1 MSQPTERNRLDEE
14 ASPYL
19 RQHADNPVHWQPWG
33 DEAFERACEHDVP
46 VFVSIGYSS
55 CHWCHVMAEES
66 FEDEAIAEVLNESF
80 VPIKVDRE
88 ERPDVDSTFMTV
100 SQLVTGGGGWPLSAW
115 CTPEGEPF
123 YVGTY
128 FPPEPRRNQPG
139 FRDLCER
146 IADSWADPEQ
156 REEMRRR
163 AEQWTT
169 SARDELE
176 SVPEP
181 DAAGDAE
188 PPGVDL
194 VDEAAAAA
202 IRGYDDEY
210 GGFGSGGAKFPMPGR
225 IDLLLRAYARTGRDA
240 ALTASTGTLDGMARG
255 GMYDQIGGGF
265 HRYATDRRWTVPHF
279 EKMLYDNAEL
289 PLVYLDGYRLTGD
302 PAYARIASE
311 TLGFLD
317 RELRHEDGGFFS
329 TLDARS
335 APPASRR
342 GDASDDGSEHA
353 DVEGAFYVW
362 TPEEVDAALDE
373 PAASLA
379 KDRYGIRSGGN
390 FERGTTVPTIAASV
404 QELAEEHDL
413 PTEEVRGHLT
423 AARVAL
429 FEARESRPRPARDE
443 KVLASWNG
451 RAISAFANAGGVLGE
466 PYAEIAREALD
477 FCRDRLYDAESG
489 ELARRWIDGDVRGPG
504 YLDDHAFLARGALDV
519 YAATG
524 DPEPLGFALDL
535 AETIVAEFYDDD
547 DATIYFTR
555 DPDAGDNRSGAD
567 GDGEAQRASSSEGH
581 SPSGNRA
588 SPGDSRTQS
597 DDDALFARPQEF
609 TDRSTPSSL
618 GVAAETLAL
627 LDGFRTDREFAGI
640 AEAVVTT
647 HADRIRASPLEHVS
661 LVRAAELVETG
672 GIEATIAADAVPD
685 AWRETLG
692 ERYLPGALVAPR
704 PPTEAGLDAWL
715 DRLGVDE
722 APPIWAGRDAVDGEA
737 TVYVCEGRTCS
748 PPETDLDAA
757 LAWLA
762 ERQ

>member
-1 MSQPTERNRLDEE
+1 MTQPTSRNRLDEE

-19 RQHADNPVHWQPWG
+19 QQHADNPVNWQPWG
-33 DEAFERACEHDVP
+33 DDAFERAREHDVP

-66 FEDEAIAEVLNESF
+66 FEDKAVAAVLNEEF
-80 VPIKVDRE
+80 VPVKVDRE

-115 CTPEGEPF
+115 CTPEGKPF

-156 REEMRRR
+156 REEMKRR

-176 SVPEP
+176 SVPDAGTGP
-181 DAAGDAE
+181 DASDAD
-188 PPGVDL
+188 PPGADL
-194 VDEAAAAA
+194 LDEAAAAA
-202 IRGYDDEY
+202 VRGYDDEY

-225 IDLLLRAYARTGRDA
+225 IDLLMRAYARSGRDA
-240 ALTASTGTLDGMARG
+240 ALTAATGTLDGMARG

-265 HRYATDRRWTVPHF
+265 HRYATDRQWTVPHF

-302 PAYARIASE
+302 PAYARVASE

-317 RELRHEDGGFFS
+317 RELRHEGGGFFS

-335 APPASRR
+335 APPEGRR
-342 GDASDDGSEHA
+342 GSTDDNGSGHA

-362 TPEEVDAALDE
+362 TPAEVDAVLDE

-379 KDRYGIRSGGN
+379 KARYGIESGGN
-390 FERGTTVPTIAASV
+390 FERGTTVPTVAASV
-404 QELAEEHDL
+404 AELAEEHDL
-413 PTEEVRGHLT
+413 AVDEVRERLT
-423 AARVAL
+423 EARVAL

-443 KVLASWNG
+443 MVLAAWNG
-451 RAISAFANAGGVLGE
+451 RAISAFASAAGALGE
-466 PYAEIAREALD
+466 GYAAIAREALD
-477 FCRDRLYDAESG
+477 FCRDRLYDADTG
-489 ELARRWIDGDVRGPG
+489 DLARRWLDGDVRGPG

-519 YAATG
+519 YAGTG
-524 DPEPLGFALDL
+524 DPEPLGFALEL
-535 AETIVAEFYDDD
+535 AETIVDEFHDADDG
-547 DATIYFTR
+547 TIYFTR
-555 DPDAGDNRSGAD
+555 PPDESADRGA
-567 GDGEAQRASSSEGH
+567 
-581 SPSGNRA
+581 
-588 SPGDSRTQS
+588 
-597 DDDALFARPQEF
+597 DALFARPQEF

-627 LDGFRTDREFAGI
+627 LDGFRTDREFAAA

-661 LVRAAELVETG
+661 LVRAAERVETG
-672 GIEATIAADAVPD
+672 GIEATIAADAVPT

-704 PPTEAGLDAWL
+704 PPTESGLDEWL
-715 DRLGVDE
+715 DRLGMGE
-722 APPIWAGRDAVDGEA
+722 APPIWAGRDAVDGEPTA
-737 TVYVCEGRTCS
+737 YVCEGRTCS

-762 ERQ
+762 DRRSR

>member
-1 MSQPTERNRLDEE
+1 MSQPTERNRLDGE

-19 RQHADNPVHWQPWG
+19 RQHADNPVNWQPWG
-33 DEAFERACEHDVP
+33 EEAFERARDHDVP

-66 FEDEAIAEVLNESF
+66 FEDESVAAVLNESF
-80 VPIKVDRE
+80 VPVKVDRE

-156 REEMRRR
+156 REEMKRR

-176 SVPEP
+176 SVPGSDGDHVGGP
-181 DAAGDAE
+181 ADGGGADA
-188 PPGVDL
+188 PGRDL
-194 VDEAAAAA
+194 LDEAAAAA

-225 IDLLLRAYARTGRDA
+225 IDVLMRAYARTGRDA
-240 ALTASTGTLDGMARG
+240 ALAAATGTLDGMARG

-265 HRYATDRRWTVPHF
+265 HRYAVDRQWTVPHF

-289 PLVYLDGYRLTGD
+289 PMAYLDAHRLTGD
-302 PAYARIASE
+302 ASYARVASE

-317 RELRHEDGGFFS
+317 RELRHDEGGFFS

-335 APPASRR
+335 RPPEGRR
-342 GDASDDGSEHA
+342 GDAGIGENDQSGESDEAA

-362 TPEEVDAALDE
+362 TPGEVDAVLDE

-379 KDRYGIRSGGN
+379 KERYGIEAGGN

-404 QELAEEHDL
+404 EALADEHDMSAEAVRETL
-413 PTEEVRGHLT
+413 TE
-423 AARVAL
+423 ARVAL
-429 FEARESRPRPARDE
+429 FDARETRPRPARDE

-451 RAISAFANAGGVLGE
+451 RAISAFAAAGQVLGE
-466 PYAEIAREALD
+466 PYADIAADALA
-477 FCRDRLYDAESG
+477 FCRDRLYDAETG
-489 ELARRWIDGDVRGPG
+489 ALARRWLDGDVRGPG

-519 YAATG
+519 YSATG
-524 DPEPLGFALDL
+524 DPDALGFALDL
-535 AETIVAEFYDDD
+535 AETVVSDFSD
-547 DATIYFTR
+547 DADGTVYFTR
-555 DPDAGDNRSGAD
+555 DPDETGGEGDD
-567 GDGEAQRASSSEGH
+567 
-581 SPSGNRA
+581 
-588 SPGDSRTQS
+588 T
-597 DDDALFARPQEF
+597 LFARPQEF

-627 LDGFRTDREFAGI
+627 LDGFRTDRAFAEV
-640 AEAVVTT
+640 AETVVTT

-661 LVRAAELVETG
+661 LVRAADRVAAGGVEVTV
-672 GIEATIAADAVPD
+672 AADGVPD

-704 PPTEAGLDAWL
+704 PPTEGGLAAWL
-715 DRLGVDE
+715 DRLDMAE
-722 APPIWAGRDAVDGEA
+722 APPIWAGRDAVDGEPTA
-737 TVYVCEGRTCS
+737 YVCEERTCS

-757 LAWLA
+757 LEWLA
-762 ERQ
+762 ARRESE

>member
-1 MSQPTERNRLDEE
+1 MTQPTSRNRLDEE

-19 RQHADNPVHWQPWG
+19 RQHADNPVNWQPWG
-33 DEAFERACEHDVP
+33 DGAFERAREHDVP

-66 FEDEAIAEVLNESF
+66 FEDEGVAEVLNDGF

-115 CTPEGEPF
+115 CTPDGKPF

-156 REEMRRR
+156 REEMKRR

-176 SVPEP
+176 SVPDAGTGP
-181 DAAGDAE
+181 DEDDAH
-188 PPGVDL
+188 PSGADL
-194 VDEAAAAA
+194 LDEAAAAA

-225 IDLLLRAYARTGRDA
+225 IDLLMRAYARSGRDA
-240 ALTASTGTLDGMARG
+240 ALTAATGTLDGMARG

-289 PLVYLDGYRLTGD
+289 PMVYLDGYRLTGD

-317 RELRHEDGGFFS
+317 RELRHEGGGFFS

-335 APPASRR
+335 APPEGRR
-342 GDASDDGSEHA
+342 GDASDGDGSGHA

-362 TPEEVDAALDE
+362 TPAEVDAVLDE

-379 KDRYGIRSGGN
+379 KARYGIEPGGN

-404 QELAEEHDL
+404 AELAEEHDL
-413 PTEEVRGHLT
+413 AVDEVRERLT
-423 AARVAL
+423 EARVAL

-443 KVLASWNG
+443 KVLAAWNG
-451 RAISAFANAGGVLGE
+451 RAISAFARAGGVLGE
-466 PYAEIAREALD
+466 GYAAIAREALD
-477 FCRDRLYDAESG
+477 FCRDRLYEADTG
-489 ELARRWIDGDVRGPG
+489 ELARRWLDGDVRGPG

-524 DPEPLGFALDL
+524 DPEPLGFALEL
-535 AETIVAEFYDDD
+535 AETIVDEFHDADDG
-547 DATIYFTR
+547 TIYFTR
-555 DPDAGDNRSGAD
+555 DPEAAD
-567 GDGEAQRASSSEGH
+567 DGEAPA
-581 SPSGNRA
+581 
-588 SPGDSRTQS
+588 GDG
-597 DDDALFARPQEF
+597 ALFARPQEF

-627 LDGFRTDREFAGI
+627 LDGFRTDREFAAV

-647 HADRIRASPLEHVS
+647 HADRVRASPLEHVS
-661 LVRAAELVETG
+661 LVRAAERFETG

-715 DRLGVDE
+715 DRLGMGE
-722 APPIWAGRDAVDGEA
+722 APPIWAGRDAVDGEPTA
-737 TVYVCEGRTCS
+737 YVCEGRTCS

-757 LAWLA
+757 LTWLA
-762 ERQ
+762 ERREPE

>member
-1 MSQPTERNRLDEE
+1 MSQPTERNRLDGE

-19 RQHADNPVHWQPWG
+19 QQHADNPVNWQPWG
-33 DEAFERACEHDVP
+33 EEAFERAREHDVP

-66 FEDEAIAEVLNESF
+66 FEDESVAAVLNEEF
-80 VPIKVDRE
+80 VPVKVDRE

-115 CTPEGEPF
+115 CTPDGEPF

-156 REEMRRR
+156 REEMKRR
-163 AEQWTT
+163 ADQWAT

-181 DAAGDAE
+181 AVSGDDGDAGA
-188 PPGVDL
+188 PGADL
-194 VDEAAAAA
+194 LNEAAAAA

-225 IDLLLRAYARTGRDA
+225 IDVLLRAYAQTGRDA
-240 ALTASTGTLDGMARG
+240 ALTAATGTLDGMARG

-265 HRYATDRRWTVPHF
+265 HRYAVDRQWTVPHF

-289 PLVYLDGYRLTGD
+289 PLAYLDGYRLTGD
-302 PAYARIASE
+302 ASYARVASE

-335 APPASRR
+335 RPPESRR
-342 GDASDDGSEHA
+342 GDAGSEGGDGGDHD

-362 TPEEVDAALDE
+362 TPGEVDAVLDE
-373 PAASLA
+373 PAAALA
-379 KDRYGIRSGGN
+379 KDRYGIESGGN
-390 FERGTTVPTIAASV
+390 FERGTTVPTLAMSV
-404 QELAEEHDL
+404 SALADEHDL
-413 PTEEVRGHLT
+413 SPEGVREALT

-429 FEARESRPRPARDE
+429 FEARDSRPRPARDE
-443 KVLASWNG
+443 KVLAAWNG
-451 RAISAFANAGGVLGE
+451 RAISAFAAAGRVLGG
-466 PYAEIAREALD
+466 PYAEIATEALA
-477 FCRDRLYDAESG
+477 FCRERLYDEETG
-489 ELARRWIDGDVRGPG
+489 DLARRWLDGDVRGPG
-504 YLDDHAFLARGALDV
+504 YLDDHAFLARGALDT
-519 YAATG
+519 YSATG
-524 DPEPLGFALDL
+524 DPEALGFALDL
-535 AETIVAEFYDDD
+535 AATVVDDFYDADD
-547 DATIYFTR
+547 GTIYFTR
-555 DPDAGDNRSGAD
+555 DPDVAA
-567 GDGEAQRASSSEGH
+567 
-581 SPSGNRA
+581 
-588 SPGDSRTQS
+588 
-597 DDDALFARPQEF
+597 DDDDTLFARPQEF

-618 GVAAETLAL
+618 GVAAETLAA
-627 LDGFRTDREFAGI
+627 LDGFRTDREFADV
-640 AEAVVTT
+640 AERVVTT

-661 LVRAAELVETG
+661 LVRAADRVASGGVEVTV
-672 GIEATIAADAVPD
+672 AADAVPD
-685 AWRETLG
+685 AWREALG

-704 PPTEAGLDAWL
+704 PPTEDGLAAWL
-715 DRLGVDE
+715 DRLGMDD
-722 APPIWAGRDAVDGEA
+722 APPIWAARDAVDGEPTA
-737 TVYVCEGRTCS
+737 YVCEGRTCS

-757 LAWLA
+757 LEWLA
-762 ERQ
+762 ERRE

>member
-1 MSQPTERNRLDEE
+1 MTQPTERNRLDEE

-19 RQHADNPVHWQPWG
+19 QQHADNPVHWQPWG
-33 DEAFERACEHDVP
+33 DEAFERAREHDVP

-66 FEDEAIAEVLNESF
+66 FEDEGVAAVLNESF
-80 VPIKVDRE
+80 VPVKVDRE

-115 CTPEGEPF
+115 CTPDGKPF

-156 REEMRRR
+156 REEMTRR

-181 DAAGDAE
+181 DAAGGGEA
-188 PPGVDL
+188 PGSDL
-194 VDEAAAAA
+194 LDDAAAAA

-225 IDLLLRAYARTGRDA
+225 IDLLMRAYARSGRDA
-240 ALTASTGTLDGMARG
+240 ALRAATGTLDGMARG

-265 HRYATDRRWTVPHF
+265 HRYAVDPSWTVPHF

-289 PLVYLDGYRLTGD
+289 PLAYLDGYRLTGD
-302 PAYARIASE
+302 PAYARVATE

-335 APPASRR
+335 APPESRR
-342 GDASDDGSEHA
+342 GGTSGNGSEHA

-362 TPEEVDAALDE
+362 TPAEVDAVLDE

-390 FERGTTVPTIAASV
+390 FERGTTVPTVAASV
-404 QELAEEHDL
+404 EELAEEHEMPAD
-413 PTEEVRGHLT
+413 EVREALT
-423 AARVAL
+423 EARVAL

-451 RAISAFANAGGVLGE
+451 RAISAFASAGGALGE
-466 PYAEIAREALD
+466 PYADIAREALD
-477 FCRDRLYDAESG
+477 FCRDRLYDEASG
-489 ELARRWIDGDVRGPG
+489 DLARRWLDGDVRGPG
-504 YLDDHAFLARGALDV
+504 YLDDYAFLARGALDV

-535 AETIVAEFYDDD
+535 AESIVAEFYDADD
-547 DATIYFTR
+547 GTIYFTR
-555 DPDAGDNRSGAD
+555 DPEADAGE
-567 GDGEAQRASSSEGH
+567 GDAEA
-581 SPSGNRA
+581 PT
-588 SPGDSRTQS
+588 GDS
-597 DDDALFARPQEF
+597 ALFARPQEF

-627 LDGFRTDREFAGI
+627 LDGFRADREFADV
-640 AEAVVTT
+640 AETVVTT

-661 LVRAAELVETG
+661 LVRAAERVETG

-685 AWRETLG
+685 GWRETLG

-704 PPTEAGLDAWL
+704 PPDEAGLDAWL
-715 DRLGVDE
+715 DRLDMAE
-722 APPIWAGRDAVDGEA
+722 APPIWAGRDAVDGGP
-737 TVYVCEGRTCS
+737 TTYVCEGRTCS

-762 ERQ
+762 ERR

>member
-1 MSQPTERNRLDEE
+1 MTQPTERNRLDEE

-19 RQHADNPVHWQPWG
+19 QQHADNPVNWQPWG
-33 DEAFERACEHDVP
+33 DEAFERAREHDVP

-66 FEDEAIAEVLNESF
+66 FEDEGIAEVLNEEF
-80 VPIKVDRE
+80 VPVKVDRE

-115 CTPEGEPF
+115 CTPEGKPF

-156 REEMRRR
+156 REEMERR
-163 AEQWTT
+163 AEQWAT

-176 SVPEP
+176 SVPEADP
-181 DAAGDAE
+181 AGDASDAE
-188 PPGVDL
+188 PPGADL
-194 VDEAAAAA
+194 LDEAAAAA

-225 IDLLLRAYARTGRDA
+225 IDLLMRAYARTGRDA
-240 ALTASTGTLDGMARG
+240 ALTAATGTLDGMARG

-302 PAYARIASE
+302 PAYARVASE

-317 RELRHEDGGFFS
+317 RELRHDEGGFFS

-335 APPASRR
+335 APPESRR
-342 GDASDDGSEHA
+342 GDGSDDGGEPA

-362 TPEEVDAALDE
+362 TPAEVDAILDD

-379 KDRYGIRSGGN
+379 KDRYGIESGGN

-404 QELAEEHDL
+404 EELADEHDL
-413 PTEEVRGHLT
+413 AVDEVRERLT
-423 AARVAL
+423 EARTAL

-451 RAISAFANAGGVLGE
+451 RAISAFANAGDVLGE
-466 PYAEIAREALD
+466 SYAEIAREALE
-477 FCRDRLYDAESG
+477 FCRDRLYDEASG
-489 ELARRWIDGDVRGPG
+489 ELARRWLDGDVRGPG

-524 DPEPLGFALDL
+524 DPEPLGFALEL
-535 AETIVAEFYDDD
+535 AETIVSDFYDADD
-547 DATIYFTR
+547 GTIYFTR
-555 DPDAGDNRSGAD
+555 EPGKSAD
-567 GDGEAQRASSSEGH
+567 EG
-581 SPSGNRA
+581 
-588 SPGDSRTQS
+588 
-597 DDDALFARPQEF
+597 DDALFARPQEF

-627 LDGFRTDREFAGI
+627 LDGFRTDREFAAV

-661 LVRAAELVETG
+661 LVRAAERVETG

-704 PPTEAGLDAWL
+704 PPTEGGLDAWL
-715 DRLGVDE
+715 GRLDMDE
-722 APPIWAGRDAVDGEA
+722 APPIWAGRDAVDGEPTA
-737 TVYVCEGRTCS
+737 YVCEGRTCS

-762 ERQ
+762 ERR

>member
-1 MSQPTERNRLDEE
+1 MTQPTERNRLGDE

-19 RQHADNPVHWQPWG
+19 QQHADNPVNWQPWG
-33 DEAFERACEHDVP
+33 DEAFERARERNVP

-66 FEDEAIAEVLNESF
+66 FEDESIAAVLNEEF

-115 CTPEGEPF
+115 CTPEGTPF

-146 IADSWADPEQ
+146 IADSWSDPEQ

-163 AEQWTT
+163 ADQWVT

-176 SVPEP
+176 SVP
-181 DAAGDAE
+181 AQSAGGDAPE
-188 PPGVDL
+188 AGL
-194 VDEAAAAA
+194 LDEAAAAA
-202 IRGYDDEY
+202 IRGYDDEF
-210 GGFGSGGAKFPMPGR
+210 GGFGRGGAKFPMPGR
-225 IDLLLRAYARTGRDA
+225 VDLLMRAYAKSGRDA
-240 ALTASTGTLDGMARG
+240 ALTAATGTLDGMARG

-265 HRYATDRRWTVPHF
+265 HRYAVDRQWTVPHF

-289 PLVYLDGYRLTGD
+289 PMAYLDGYRLTGD
-302 PAYARIASE
+302 PSYARVASE
-311 TLGFLD
+311 SLAFLD
-317 RELRHEDGGFFS
+317 RELRHDGGAFFS
-329 TLDARS
+329 TLDART
-335 APPASRR
+335 ARPENRR
-342 GDASDDGSEHA
+342 GGKRSTGALGTDADGEADVES

-362 TPEEVDAALDE
+362 TPEEVDAVLGE

-379 KDRYGIRSGGN
+379 KERFGIRSGGN
-390 FERGTTVPTIAASV
+390 FERGTTVPTIAASIE
-404 QELAEEHDL
+404 ELADDHDRSVD
-413 PTEEVRGHLT
+413 EVREILT
-423 AARVAL
+423 EARVAL

-443 KVLASWNG
+443 KVLAAWNG
-451 RAISAFANAGGVLGE
+451 RAISAFARAGDVLGGS
-466 PYAEIAREALD
+466 YAEIAGEALA
-477 FCRDRLYDAESG
+477 FCRERLYDEQSG
-489 ELARRWIDGDVRGPG
+489 ELDRRWLDGDVRGPG
-504 YLDDHAFLARGALDV
+504 YLDDYAFLARGALDV

-524 DPEPLGFALDL
+524 DPEPLGFALEL
-535 AETIVAEFYDDD
+535 ADAMVAAFYDADD
-547 DATIYFTR
+547 GTIYFTR
-555 DPDAGDNRSGAD
+555 DPDAGGDDN
-567 GDGEAQRASSSEGH
+567 
-581 SPSGNRA
+581 
-588 SPGDSRTQS
+588 T
-597 DDDALFARPQEF
+597 LFARPQEF

-627 LDGFRTDREFAGI
+627 LDGFRTDREFHEI
-640 AEAVVTT
+640 AERVVTT

-661 LVRAAELVETG
+661 LVRAAERIAVG
-672 GIEATIAADAVPD
+672 GIEVTLAADDVPD

-704 PPTEAGLDAWL
+704 PSTDAGVDAWVDELGLD
-715 DRLGVDE
+715 GV
-722 APPIWAGRDAVDGEA
+722 PPVWADRDAVDGEPTA
-737 TVYVCEGRTCS
+737 YVCEGFTCS
-748 PPETDLDAA
+748 PPRTDLDEA

-762 ERQ
+762 DRE

>member
-1 MSQPTERNRLDEE
+1 MSQPTERNRLDGE

-19 RQHADNPVHWQPWG
+19 QQHADNPVNWQPWG
-33 DEAFERACEHDVP
+33 EEAFERAREHDVP

-66 FEDEAIAEVLNESF
+66 FEDESVAAVLNEEF
-80 VPIKVDRE
+80 VPVKVDRE

-128 FPPEPRRNQPG
+128 FPPEPRQNQPG

-146 IADSWADPEQ
+146 IADSWSDPEQ
-156 REEMRRR
+156 REEMKRR
-163 AEQWTT
+163 ADQWTT

-181 DAAGDAE
+181 AADPAGDPNGAE
-188 PPGVDL
+188 APGPDL
-194 VDEAAAAA
+194 LEEAAAAA

-225 IDLLLRAYARTGRDA
+225 IDVLMRAYARTGRDA
-240 ALTASTGTLDGMARG
+240 ALTAATGTLDGMARG

-265 HRYATDRRWTVPHF
+265 HRYAVDRRWTVPHF

-289 PLVYLDGYRLTGD
+289 PMAFLDASRLTGD
-302 PAYARIASE
+302 ASYARVASE
-311 TLGFLD
+311 TLGFID
-317 RELRHEDGGFFS
+317 RELRHDDGGFFS

-335 APPASRR
+335 RPPESRR
-342 GDASDDGSEHA
+342 GDAGSDGSDGGDHAA

-362 TPEEVDAALDE
+362 TPGEVDAVLDE

-379 KDRYGIRSGGN
+379 KDRYGIESGGN

-404 QELAEEHDL
+404 EELADEHDMS
-413 PTEEVRGHLT
+413 TEAVRETLT
-423 AARVAL
+423 EARVAL

-451 RAISAFANAGGVLGE
+451 RAISAFAAAGQVLGE
-466 PYAEIAREALD
+466 PYAEIAADALA
-477 FCRDRLYDAESG
+477 FCRERLYDAETG
-489 ELARRWIDGDVRGPG
+489 TLARRWLDGDVRGPG
-504 YLDDHAFLARGALDV
+504 YLDDHAFLARGALDA

-524 DPEPLGFALDL
+524 DPDALGFALDL
-535 AETIVAEFYDDD
+535 AETIGSDFYDDED
-547 DATIYFTR
+547 GTIYFTR
-555 DPDAGDNRSGAD
+555 DPDGTGDQAGDGAA
-567 GDGEAQRASSSEGH
+567 GD
-581 SPSGNRA
+581 
-588 SPGDSRTQS
+588 DT
-597 DDDALFARPQEF
+597 LFARPQEF

-627 LDGFRTDREFAGI
+627 LDGFRTDREFAEV
-640 AEAVVTT
+640 AERVVTT

-661 LVRAAELVETG
+661 LVRAADRVASG
-672 GIEATIAADAVPD
+672 GIEVTVAAESVPD

-704 PPTEAGLDAWL
+704 PPTEDGLAAWL
-715 DRLGVDE
+715 DRLGMDE
-722 APPIWAGRDAVDGEA
+722 APPIWADRDAVDGEPTA
-737 TVYVCEGRTCS
+737 YVCEGRTCS

-757 LAWLA
+757 LEWLA
-762 ERQ
+762 ARERSE

>member
-1 MSQPTERNRLDEE
+1 MTQPTERNRLDEE

-19 RQHADNPVHWQPWG
+19 QQHADNPVNWQPWG
-33 DEAFERACEHDVP
+33 DEAFERAREHDVP

-66 FEDEAIAEVLNESF
+66 FEDEGIAEVLNEEF
-80 VPIKVDRE
+80 VPVKVDRE

-115 CTPEGEPF
+115 CTPEGKPF

-156 REEMRRR
+156 REEMERR
-163 AEQWTT
+163 AEQWAT

-176 SVPEP
+176 SVPEADP
-181 DAAGDAE
+181 AGDASDAE
-188 PPGVDL
+188 PPGADL
-194 VDEAAAAA
+194 LDEAAAAA

-225 IDLLLRAYARTGRDA
+225 IDLLMRAYARTGRDA
-240 ALTASTGTLDGMARG
+240 ALTAATGTLDGMARG

-302 PAYARIASE
+302 PAYARVASE

-317 RELRHEDGGFFS
+317 RELRHDEGGFFS

-335 APPASRR
+335 APPESRR
-342 GDASDDGSEHA
+342 GDGSDDGGEPA

-362 TPEEVDAALDE
+362 TPAEVDAILDD

-379 KDRYGIRSGGN
+379 KDRYGIESGGN

-404 QELAEEHDL
+404 EELADEHDL
-413 PTEEVRGHLT
+413 AVDEVRERLT
-423 AARVAL
+423 EARTAL

-451 RAISAFANAGGVLGE
+451 RAISAFANAGDVLGE
-466 PYAEIAREALD
+466 SYAEIAREALE
-477 FCRDRLYDAESG
+477 FCRDRLYDEASG
-489 ELARRWIDGDVRGPG
+489 ELARRWLDGDVRGPG

-524 DPEPLGFALDL
+524 DPEPLGFALEL
-535 AETIVAEFYDDD
+535 AETIVSDFYDADD
-547 DATIYFTR
+547 GTIYFTR
-555 DPDAGDNRSGAD
+555 EPGKSAD
-567 GDGEAQRASSSEGH
+567 EG
-581 SPSGNRA
+581 
-588 SPGDSRTQS
+588 
-597 DDDALFARPQEF
+597 DDALFARPQEF

-627 LDGFRTDREFAGI
+627 LDGFRTDREFAAV

-661 LVRAAELVETG
+661 LVRAAERVETG

-704 PPTEAGLDAWL
+704 PPTEDGLDAWL
-715 DRLGVDE
+715 GRLDMDE
-722 APPIWAGRDAVDGEA
+722 APPIWAGRDAVDGEPTA
-737 TVYVCEGRTCS
+737 YVCEGRTCS

-762 ERQ
+762 ERR

>member
-1 MSQPTERNRLDEE
+1 MSQPTERNRLDGE

-19 RQHADNPVHWQPWG
+19 QQHADNPVNWQPWG
-33 DEAFERACEHDVP
+33 EDAFQRAREHDVP

-66 FEDEAIAEVLNESF
+66 FEDESVAAVLNEGF
-80 VPIKVDRE
+80 VPVKVDRE

-163 AEQWTT
+163 ADQWTA

-176 SVPEP
+176 SVPEQTTE
-181 DAAGDAE
+181 AAGGATDAE
-188 PPGVDL
+188 APGPNL
-194 VDEAAAAA
+194 LDEAAAAA

-210 GGFGSGGAKFPMPGR
+210 GGFGNGGAKFPMPGR
-225 IDLLLRAYARTGRDA
+225 IDVLIRAYARTGRDA
-240 ALTASTGTLDGMARG
+240 ALTAATGTLDGMARG

-265 HRYATDRRWTVPHF
+265 HRYAVDRQWTVPHF

-289 PLVYLDGYRLTGD
+289 PLAYLDAFRLTGD
-302 PAYARIASE
+302 ASYARIASE
-311 TLGFLD
+311 TLAFVD
-317 RELRHEDGGFFS
+317 RELRHDEGGFFS

-335 APPASRR
+335 RPPEGRR
-342 GDASDDGSEHA
+342 GDAGSDGTGHVDI
-353 DVEGAFYVW
+353 EGAFYVW
-362 TPEEVDAALDE
+362 TPSEVDALLDE

-379 KDRYGIRSGGN
+379 KERYGIESGGN

-404 QELAEEHDL
+404 AALADEHDMS
-413 PTEEVRGHLT
+413 TEAVRETLT
-423 AARVAL
+423 EARVAL
-429 FEARESRPRPARDE
+429 FEARESRPCPARDE

-451 RAISAFANAGGVLGE
+451 RAISAFAAAGQALGE
-466 PYAEIAREALD
+466 PYAEIASDALA
-477 FCRDRLYDAESG
+477 FCRERLYDEETGA
-489 ELARRWIDGDVRGPG
+489 LARRWLDGDVRGPG

-519 YAATG
+519 YSATG
-524 DPEPLGFALDL
+524 DPAALGFALDL
-535 AETIVAEFYDDD
+535 AATVVSDFYDDED
-547 DATIYFTR
+547 GTIYFTR
-555 DPDAGDNRSGAD
+555 DPDGTVD
-567 GDGEAQRASSSEGH
+567 GG
-581 SPSGNRA
+581 
-588 SPGDSRTQS
+588 
-597 DDDALFARPQEF
+597 DDDTLFARPQEF

-627 LDGFRTDREFAGI
+627 LDGFRTDREFAEI
-640 AEAVVTT
+640 AERVVTT

-661 LVRAAELVETG
+661 LVRAADRVASG
-672 GIEATIAADAVPD
+672 GIEVTVAADAVPD

-692 ERYLPGALVAPR
+692 ERYLPGALIAPR
-704 PPTEAGLDAWL
+704 PPTGDGLAAWL
-715 DRLGVDE
+715 DRLGTDE
-722 APPIWAGRDAVDGEA
+722 APPIWADRDAVDGEPTA
-737 TVYVCEGRTCS
+737 YVCEGRTCS

-757 LAWLA
+757 LEWLA
-762 ERQ
+762 ARERSD

>member
-1 MSQPTERNRLDEE
+1 MTQPTERNRLDGE

-19 RQHADNPVHWQPWG
+19 QQHADNPVHWQPWG
-33 DEAFERACEHDVP
+33 DEAFERAREHDVP

-66 FEDEAIAEVLNESF
+66 FEDEGVAEVLNEEF
-80 VPIKVDRE
+80 VPVKVDRE

-115 CTPEGEPF
+115 CTPEGKPF

-156 REEMRRR
+156 REEMKRR

-176 SVPEP
+176 SVPERDDH
-181 DAAGDAE
+181 DASDAE
-188 PPGVDL
+188 APGADL
-194 VDEAAAAA
+194 LDEAAAAA

-225 IDLLLRAYARTGRDA
+225 IDLLLRAYGRSGRDA
-240 ALTASTGTLDGMARG
+240 ALAAATGTLDGMARG

-289 PLVYLDGYRLTGD
+289 PLVYLDGYRVTGD
-302 PAYARIASE
+302 PAYARVASE

-317 RELRHEDGGFFS
+317 RELRHEAGGFFS

-335 APPASRR
+335 APPESRR
-342 GDASDDGSEHA
+342 GDAGDDGHVAE

-362 TPEEVDAALDE
+362 TPAEVDAVLDE

-379 KDRYGIRSGGN
+379 KERYGIESGGN
-390 FERGTTVPTIAASV
+390 FERGTTVPTVAASV
-404 QELAEEHDL
+404 AELADEHDL
-413 PTEEVRGHLT
+413 AVDEVRERLT
-423 AARVAL
+423 EARVAL

-443 KVLASWNG
+443 KVLAAWNG
-451 RAISAFANAGGVLGE
+451 RAVSAFASAAGALGE
-466 PYAEIAREALD
+466 EYAEIAREALD
-477 FCRDRLYDAESG
+477 FCRDRLYDADSG
-489 ELARRWIDGDVRGPG
+489 ELARRWLGGDVRGPG

-524 DPEPLGFALDL
+524 DPEPLGFALEL
-535 AETIVAEFYDDD
+535 AETIVDEFHDPDDG
-547 DATIYFTR
+547 TIYFTR
-555 DPDAGDNRSGAD
+555 DPEAED
-567 GDGEAQRASSSEGH
+567 DGETPAG
-581 SPSGNRA
+581 
-588 SPGDSRTQS
+588 
-597 DDDALFARPQEF
+597 DDALFARPQEF

-618 GVAAETLAL
+618 GVAAETLML
-627 LDGFRTDREFAGI
+627 LDGFRTDRDFAAV

-661 LVRAAELVETG
+661 LVRAAERVETG

-704 PPTEAGLDAWL
+704 PPTEAGLDEWL
-715 DRLGVDE
+715 DRLGMDE
-722 APPIWAGRDAVDGEA
+722 APPIWAGRDAVDGEPTA
-737 TVYVCEGRTCS
+737 YVCEGRTCS

-757 LAWLA
+757 LTWLA
-762 ERQ
+762 ERRGEP

>member
-1 MSQPTERNRLDEE
+1 MTQPTERNRLDDE

-33 DEAFERACEHDVP
+33 DEAFERAREHDVP

-66 FEDEAIAEVLNESF
+66 FADEGVAEVLNDEF

-115 CTPEGEPF
+115 CTPEGKPF

-156 REEMRRR
+156 REEMKRR

-176 SVPEP
+176 SVPDA

-188 PPGVDL
+188 APGADL
-194 VDEAAAAA
+194 LDEAAAAA
-202 IRGYDDEY
+202 VRGYDDEY

-225 IDLLLRAYARTGRDA
+225 IDLLMRAYAQSGRDA
-240 ALTASTGTLDGMARG
+240 ALTAATGTLDGMARG

-302 PAYARIASE
+302 PSYARVASD

-317 RELRHEDGGFFS
+317 RELRHEAGGFFS

-335 APPASRR
+335 APPESRR
-342 GDASDDGSEHA
+342 GDAGDNGSGHA

-362 TPEEVDAALDE
+362 TPGEVDAALDE

-379 KDRYGIRSGGN
+379 KERYGIESGGN
-390 FERGTTVPTIAASV
+390 FERGTTVPTVAASV
-404 QELAEEHDL
+404 AELADERDL
-413 PTEEVRGHLT
+413 AVEEVREQLIE
-423 AARVAL
+423 ARTAL
-429 FEARESRPRPARDE
+429 FEARESRPRSARDE
-443 KVLASWNG
+443 KVLAAWNG
-451 RAISAFANAGGVLGE
+451 RAISAFASAAGVLGE
-466 PYAEIAREALD
+466 EYAEIAREALD
-477 FCRDRLYDAESG
+477 FCRERLYDAEAG
-489 ELARRWIDGDVRGPG
+489 ELARRWLDGDVRGPG
-504 YLDDHAFLARGALDV
+504 YLDDHAFMARGALDV

-524 DPEPLGFALDL
+524 DPEPLGFALEL
-535 AETIVAEFYDDD
+535 AETIVSEFHDADDG
-547 DATIYFTR
+547 TIYFTR
-555 DPDAGDNRSGAD
+555 DPEASEDDGTAGDG
-567 GDGEAQRASSSEGH
+567 
-581 SPSGNRA
+581 
-588 SPGDSRTQS
+588 
-597 DDDALFARPQEF
+597 ALFARPQEF

-627 LDGFRTDREFAGI
+627 LDGFRTDREFAAV
-640 AEAVVTT
+640 AEGVVTT

-661 LVRAAELVETG
+661 LVRAAERVETG
-672 GIEATIAADAVPD
+672 GVEATIAADAVPD

-704 PPTEAGLDAWL
+704 PPTEAGLDEWL
-715 DRLGVDE
+715 DGLDMDE
-722 APPIWAGRDAVDGEA
+722 APPIWAGRDAVDGEPTA
-737 TVYVCEGRTCS
+737 YVCEGRTCS

-762 ERQ
+762 ERRSV

>member
-1 MSQPTERNRLDEE
+1 MTQPTERNRLDEE

-19 RQHADNPVHWQPWG
+19 QQHADNPVNWQPWG
-33 DEAFERACEHDVP
+33 DEAFERAREHDVP

-66 FEDEAIAEVLNESF
+66 FEDEGIAEVLNEEF
-80 VPIKVDRE
+80 VPVKVDRE

-115 CTPEGEPF
+115 CTPEGKPF

-156 REEMRRR
+156 REEMERR
-163 AEQWTT
+163 AEQWAT

-176 SVPEP
+176 SVPEADP
-181 DAAGDAE
+181 VGDASDAE
-188 PPGVDL
+188 PPGADL
-194 VDEAAAAA
+194 LDEAAAAA

-225 IDLLLRAYARTGRDA
+225 IDLLMRAYARTGRDA
-240 ALTASTGTLDGMARG
+240 ALTAATGTLDGMARG

-302 PAYARIASE
+302 PAYARVASE

-317 RELRHEDGGFFS
+317 RELRHDEGGFFS

-335 APPASRR
+335 APPESRR
-342 GDASDDGSEHA
+342 GDGSDDGGEPA

-362 TPEEVDAALDE
+362 TPAEVDAVLDE

-379 KDRYGIRSGGN
+379 KDRYGIESGGN

-404 QELAEEHDL
+404 EELADEHDL
-413 PTEEVRGHLT
+413 AVDEVRERLT
-423 AARVAL
+423 EARTAL

-451 RAISAFANAGGVLGE
+451 RAISAFANAGDVLGE
-466 PYAEIAREALD
+466 PYAEIAHEALE
-477 FCRDRLYDAESG
+477 FCRERLYDAETG
-489 ELARRWIDGDVRGPG
+489 ELARRWLDGDVRGPG

-524 DPEPLGFALDL
+524 DPEPLGFALEL
-535 AETIVAEFYDDD
+535 AETIVSDFHDADDG
-547 DATIYFTR
+547 TIYFTR
-555 DPDAGDNRSGAD
+555 DPDADGDERPDGARSD
-567 GDGEAQRASSSEGH
+567 GDG
-581 SPSGNRA
+581 
-588 SPGDSRTQS
+588 
-597 DDDALFARPQEF
+597 ALFARPQEF

-627 LDGFRTDREFAGI
+627 LDGFRTDREFAAV

-661 LVRAAELVETG
+661 LVRAAERVETG

-704 PPTEAGLDAWL
+704 PPTEGGLDAWL
-715 DRLGVDE
+715 DRLDMDE
-722 APPIWAGRDAVDGEA
+722 APPIWAGRDAVDGEPTA
-737 TVYVCEGRTCS
+737 YVCEGRTCS

-762 ERQ
+762 ERRSA

>member
-1 MSQPTERNRLDEE
+1 MSQPTERNRLDGE

-19 RQHADNPVHWQPWG
+19 RQHADNPVNWQPWG
-33 DEAFERACEHDVP
+33 EEAFERAREHDVP

-66 FEDEAIAEVLNESF
+66 FEDEAVAEVLNEEF

-156 REEMRRR
+156 REEMKRR
-163 AEQWTT
+163 ADQWTT

-176 SVPEP
+176 SVPESEP
-181 DAAGDAE
+181 VGDADVAGDAPDAE
-188 PPGVDL
+188 APGPDL
-194 VDEAAAAA
+194 LDEAAAAA

-210 GGFGSGGAKFPMPGR
+210 GGFGGGGVKFPMPGR
-225 IDLLLRAYARTGRDA
+225 IDVLMRAYARTGRDA
-240 ALTASTGTLDGMARG
+240 ALTAATGTLDGMARG

-265 HRYATDRRWTVPHF
+265 HRYAVDRQWTVPHF

-289 PLVYLDGYRLTGD
+289 PMAFLDATRLTGD
-302 PAYARIASE
+302 ASYARVASE

-335 APPASRR
+335 RPPESRR
-342 GDASDDGSEHA
+342 GDAGSDGSDDDAA

-362 TPEEVDAALDE
+362 TPGEVDAVLDE

-379 KDRYGIRSGGN
+379 TDRYGIEPGGN
-390 FERGTTVPTIAASV
+390 FERGTTVPTIAATV
-404 QELAEEHDL
+404 AELADEHDMSAEAVRETL
-413 PTEEVRGHLT
+413 TE
-423 AARVAL
+423 ARVAL

-443 KVLASWNG
+443 KVLAAWNG
-451 RAISAFANAGGVLGE
+451 RAISAFAAAGQVLGE
-466 PYAEIAREALD
+466 PYAEIASDALA
-477 FCRDRLYDAESG
+477 FCRERLYDEETG
-489 ELARRWIDGDVRGPG
+489 DLARRWLDGDVRGPG

-519 YAATG
+519 YSATG
-524 DPEPLGFALDL
+524 DPEALGFALDL
-535 AETIVAEFYDDD
+535 AEAIVADFYDDD
-547 DATIYFTR
+547 DGTIYFTR
-555 DPDAGDNRSGAD
+555 DPDETAGG
-567 GDGEAQRASSSEGH
+567 GDSEAQRASG
-581 SPSGNRA
+581 
-588 SPGDSRTQS
+588 SRTQS
-597 DDDALFARPQEF
+597 GDNTLFARPQEF

-618 GVAAETLAL
+618 GVAAETLAV
-627 LDGFRTDREFAGI
+627 LDGFRTDREFADV
-640 AEAVVTT
+640 AERVVTT
-647 HADRIRASPLEHVS
+647 HSDRIRASPLEHVS
-661 LVRAAELVETG
+661 LVRAADRVASG
-672 GIEATIAADAVPD
+672 GIEVTVAADAVPD

-704 PPTEAGLDAWL
+704 PPTDDGLAAWL
-715 DRLGVDE
+715 DRLGMDE
-722 APPIWAGRDAVDGEA
+722 APPIWADRDAVDGEPTA
-737 TVYVCEGRTCS
+737 YVCEGRTCS

-757 LAWLA
+757 LEWLA
-762 ERQ
+762 ARERSE